1 METPGGGGNP
11 LDRVSE
17 SLQKALDDL
26 RGAGEKATGDV
37 RTRIDDA
44 VKRLNDASEQAR
56 SGAADQASNWRE
68 TLDKATDDVRV
79 QLGKLAVKAQTS
91 VDALEA
97 LQDEIKARLKELKK

>member
-44 VKRLNDASEQAR
+44 VKRLNDA
-56 SGAADQASNWRE
+56 
-68 TLDKATDDVRV
+68 
-79 QLGKLAVKAQTS
+79 
-91 VDALEA
+91 
-97 LQDEIKARLKELKK
+97 

>member
-1 METPGGGGNP
+1 
-11 LDRVSE
+11 SE